1 MDPTGGHQDPPRPV
15 EDTMPEALT
24 FDSGGVPCAAAL
36 YRPAPAGAAVPCVVM
51 GHGFTGTQDQL
62 AEHAAGL
69 AEHGL
74 AVLTFDY
81 RRFGRSGGA
90 PRQIVD
96 AAEQLEDWRAA
107 VRLARSLPGLDPART
122 ALWGSSLSG
131 GHVLRLASEDRRT
144 RAVVAQVPE
153 FGKGSESTAD
163 EIRAKK
169 QQEHIPLGLL
179 LRTTVRLLA
188 AAVRDELRGRRGL
201 PPRCIP
207 VFALPG
213 DVGAII
219 DPDSDRYLEHAVR
232 TGPSWRNEF
241 APRLLL
247 HPPVYLPGTAERV
260 RAPLLVCVA
269 EQDTETDPRRAA
281 RIARAAPRGEV
292 VTYPVGHFAVYEDP
306 VRSRVLEDQARFLV
320 RRLRPGAEPAGG
332 R

>member
-1 MDPTGGHQDPPRPV
+1 M
-15 EDTMPEALT
+15 
-24 FDSGGVPCAAAL
+24 
-36 YRPAPAGAAVPCVVM
+36 
-51 GHGFTGTQDQL
+51 
-62 AEHAAGL
+62 
-69 AEHGL
+69 
-74 AVLTFDY
+74 
-81 RRFGRSGGA
+81 
-90 PRQIVD
+90 
-96 AAEQLEDWRAA
+96 
-107 VRLARSLPGLDPART
+107 
-122 ALWGSSLSG
+122 
-131 GHVLRLASEDRRT
+131 
-144 RAVVAQVPE
+144 
-153 FGKGSESTAD
+153 
-163 EIRAKK
+163 
-169 QQEHIPLGLL
+169 
-179 LRTTVRLLA
+179 
-188 AAVRDELRGRRGL
+188 
-201 PPRCIP
+201 
-207 VFALPG
+207 FALPG

-320 RRLRPGAEPAGG
+320 RHLRPGAEPAGG

>member
-1 MDPTGGHQDPPRPV
+1 MSDRSRVAVYLD
-15 EDTMPEALT
+15 
-24 FDSGGVPCAAAL
+24 FDNMVISRYDNLHGDGSWRRDNARDHASGGGDVAAE
-36 YRPAPAGAAVPCVVM
+36 R
-51 GHGFTGTQDQL
+51 L
-62 AEHAAGL
+62 AEAM
-69 AEHGL
+69 
-74 AVLTFDY
+74 V
-81 RRFGRSGGA
+81 
-90 PRQIVD
+90 
-96 AAEQLEDWRAA
+96 
-107 VRLARSLPGLDPART
+107 
-122 ALWGSSLSG
+122 
-131 GHVLRLASEDRRT
+131 
-144 RAVVAQVPE
+144 
-153 FGKGSESTAD
+153 
-163 EIRAKK
+163 
-169 QQEHIPLGLL
+169 
-179 LRTTVRLLA
+179 
-188 AAVRDELRGRRGL
+188 
-201 PPRCIP
+201 
-207 VFALPG
+207 

-320 RRLRPGAEPAGG
+320 RHLRPGAEPAGG

>member
-107 VRLARSLPGLDPART
+107 VRLARSLPGLDG
-122 ALWGSSLSG
+122 LDDG
-131 GHVLRLASEDRRT
+131 EC
-144 RAVVAQVPE
+144 
-153 FGKGSESTAD
+153 
-163 EIRAKK
+163 
-169 QQEHIPLGLL
+169 LG
-179 LRTTVRLLA
+179 V
-188 AAVRDELRGRRGL
+188 D
-201 PPRCIP
+201 
-207 VFALPG
+207 
-213 DVGAII
+213 D
-219 DPDSDRYLEHAVR
+219 
-232 TGPSWRNEF
+232 
-241 APRLLL
+241 
-247 HPPVYLPGTAERV
+247 
-260 RAPLLVCVA
+260 
-269 EQDTETDPRRAA
+269 
-281 RIARAAPRGEV
+281 
-292 VTYPVGHFAVYEDP
+292 
-306 VRSRVLEDQARFLV
+306 
-320 RRLRPGAEPAGG
+320 
-332 R
+332 